1 MKLIT
6 IMDVLFAVEGPIH
19 PLAAEHL
26 DRPRRRNIENWC
38 EASDCIIDELI
49 KCANTSLRS
58 YASAKSISDYA
69 RQHLKELQERLAEN
83 IQRWEEEDNA

>member
-1 MKLIT
+1 MKLMT
-6 IMDVLFAVEGPIH
+6 IIDILLGVEGPIR
-19 PLAAEHL
+19 PVAEEHI
-26 DRPRRRNIENWC
+26 DQPRRRNIERWC

-49 KCANTSLRS
+49 KCANTNLRS

-69 RQHLKELQERLAEN
+69 RQHLKELQECLAEN